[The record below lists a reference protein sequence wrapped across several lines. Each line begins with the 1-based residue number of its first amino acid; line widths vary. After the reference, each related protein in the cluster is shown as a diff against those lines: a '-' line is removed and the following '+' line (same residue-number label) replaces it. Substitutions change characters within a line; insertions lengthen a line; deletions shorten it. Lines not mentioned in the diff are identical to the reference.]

1 MYKSDKT
8 FFKMTK
14 IEQPNTA
21 MALFHS
27 RGDAVPT
34 VVSWHLQWFVS
45 PEKQSQVHC
54 AFRNTNGFKKELTV
68 EIWC

>member
-34 VVSWHLQWFVS
+34 VVS
-45 PEKQSQVHC
+45 
-54 AFRNTNGFKKELTV
+54 
-68 EIWC
+68 